1 MTFDIR
7 KFYQFVEGKE
17 QQAVLDKP
25 YKSAEQEHRPDT
37 AMGTDKAPFKGKLVG
52 EDDHSMSLIRDLE
65 NHIATPQ
72 SLAER
77 LATAYHSFKEAIPP
91 VTSNTTNPAPGTP
104 ASDAEDQPQVPGQ
117 PAGTQKPAV
126 PGQPAVKP
134 GETADDETAIA
145 TSLIGKNYSQI
156 QNMIPSGQPAAKVV
170 QALATANQ
178 GTTLDPT
185 QHAALAPLT
194 QAVAKA
200 MGNPQAAAQFKAAL
214 AKVASS

>member
-17 QQAVLDKP
+17 KQAMLDKP

-52 EDDHSMSLIRDLE
+52 ESDDSMSLIRDLASYE
-65 NHIATPQ
+65 PAPQ
-72 SLAER
+72 TLAER
-77 LATAYHSFKEAIPP
+77 LTTEYQSFKEATPP
-91 VTSNTTNPAPGTP
+91 TAPGTP
-104 ASDAEDQPQVPGQ
+104 ASDAEDTTQVPGQ

-126 PGQPAVKP
+126 PGQPAAKP
-134 GETADDETAIA
+134 GGPADDATAIA

-156 QNMIPSGQPAAKVV
+156 QNMVPAGSPPAKVV

-178 GTTLDPT
+178 GGELTPT
-185 QHAALAPLT
+185 QNATLAPLT
-194 QAVAKA
+194 QAMAKA
-200 MGNPQAAAQFKAAL
+200 MSNPQAAAQFKAAL
-214 AKVASS
+214 AKVANG